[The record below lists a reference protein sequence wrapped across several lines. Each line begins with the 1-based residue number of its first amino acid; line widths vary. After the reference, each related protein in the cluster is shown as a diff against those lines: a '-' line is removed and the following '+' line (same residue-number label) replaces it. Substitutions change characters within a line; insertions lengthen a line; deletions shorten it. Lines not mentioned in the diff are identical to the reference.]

1 MPLCSVH
8 TAPLCQFYPAS
19 CHYRCARILMTIV
32 LTFKAWASV
41 LDGFSSIETFLA
53 LTVALLITS
62 LILISTSTS
71 FKIYL

>member
-1 MPLCSVH
+1 
-8 TAPLCQFYPAS
+8 
-19 CHYRCARILMTIV
+19 MTIV

-62 LILISTSTS
+62 LILISTVYS